1 MKTNRIVRAWIW
13 LRRIGHCRGFG
24 IQSPWAYSLVRYVI
38 NEHFPYYA
46 YADLDAGFPGADA
59 VRRKTG
65 RFFLRHANYVQ
76 PATVVS
82 ILFDDDE
89 EKHSRAHFKAGC
101 RRLEYIAVSTPE
113 VMEDTIRSLQ
123 EAEGRKILH
132 VNASSPAVDAATI
145 KRIAATMR
153 EGDFMVVDNLNA
165 SPRLWDEILDG
176 MEHTVSFDMYYC
188 GLIYAD
194 PKRYK
199 QNYIINF

>member
-65 RFFLRHANYVQ
+65 RFFLRLANYVQ

-82 ILFDDDE
+82 ITAVLFVTSALE
-89 EKHSRAHFKAGC
+89 TVLSLSSSMMPHS
-101 RRLEYIAVSTPE
+101 S
-113 VMEDTIRSLQ
+113 
-123 EAEGRKILH
+123 
-132 VNASSPAVDAATI
+132 VNAPRVPEPSSRVITEIAPEAPPPQPVRLLAIMPNAAT
-145 KRIAATMR
+145 AAAIFVIFFITHNSIS
-153 EGDFMVVDNLNA
+153 GHA
-165 SPRLWDEILDG
+165 SLCPLPIL
-176 MEHTVSFDMYYC
+176 
-188 GLIYAD
+188 
-194 PKRYK
+194 P
-199 QNYIINF
+199 